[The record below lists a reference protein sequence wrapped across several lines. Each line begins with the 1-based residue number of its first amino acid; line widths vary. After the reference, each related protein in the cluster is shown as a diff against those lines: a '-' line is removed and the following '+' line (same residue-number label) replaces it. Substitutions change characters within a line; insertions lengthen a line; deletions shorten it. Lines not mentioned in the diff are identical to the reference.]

1 MRVFVAFTKIFVF
14 PEIKLKLPKVRFFF
28 FVDKSLME
36 LVALFLKICAFNVSW
51 ETGKRGIQKII

>member
-1 MRVFVAFTKIFVF
+1 MRVVVAFTKILLFL
-14 PEIKLKLPKVRFFF
+14 EIKFKLPKVRFF

-51 ETGKRGIQKII
+51 ETGKRGIKKII

>member
-1 MRVFVAFTKIFVF
+1 MRVFVAFTKILVF
-14 PEIKLKLPKVRFFF
+14 PEIKLKLPKVRFF

-51 ETGKRGIQKII
+51 ETGKRGIKKII